1 VSALQ
6 AEIKE
11 AVAATL
17 AEVLPAIVE
26 EAVRRA
32 VAELRI
38 GDAGD
43 ELLDTGPAAK
53 LLGTTAGALRRSA
66 ERGRAPVE
74 PVRLGRR
81 LKWRRADLLS
91 VAARPAA

>member
-1 VSALQ
+1 MTGLQ
-6 AEIKE
+6 SEIRE
-11 AVAATL
+11 AVVATL
-17 AEVLPAIVE
+17 GEILPAIVE
-26 EAVRRA
+26 HAVRRA
-32 VAELRI
+32 VAELRT

-43 ELLDTGPAAK
+43 ELIDTEQAAK

-74 PVRLGRR
+74 PVRVGRR
-81 LKWRRADLLS
+81 LRWRRADLLS